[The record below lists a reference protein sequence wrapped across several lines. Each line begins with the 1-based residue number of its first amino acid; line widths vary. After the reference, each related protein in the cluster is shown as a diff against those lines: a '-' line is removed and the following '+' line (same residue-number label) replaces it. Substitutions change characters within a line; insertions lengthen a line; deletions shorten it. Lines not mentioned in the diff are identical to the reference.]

1 MFGAVVTN
9 DPFLIVDHAR
19 DQSIRPLVI
28 SCEILL
34 VKPYGKWI
42 FGRAAMLL
50 IHIYNVHIVIKL
62 IHTCSK

>member
-50 IHIYNVHIVIKL
+50 IHICLK
-62 IHTCSK
+62 

>member
-1 MFGAVVTN
+1 MFRTVVTN

-42 FGRAAMLL
+42 FGRAAMLPTI
-50 IHIYNVHIVIKL
+50 IHIL
-62 IHTCSK
+62 CTCSNKTNTYL

>member
-42 FGRAAMLL
+42 FGWAATR
-50 IHIYNVHIVIKL
+50 YVCNEYVGSN
-62 IHTCSK
+62 TCMII

>member
-1 MFGAVVTN
+1 MFRTVVTN

-42 FGRAAMLL
+42 FGRASCYATY
-50 IHIYNVHIVIKL
+50 YNTYIMYM
-62 IHTCSK
+62 

>member
-50 IHIYNVHIVIKL
+50 IHIYIYIYIYSNKTNTYL
-62 IHTCSK
+62 